1 MRRALSSC
9 SLTPSSLSLA
19 AALSFISTFIII
31 TSIYIPKVH
40 KIYLY
45 FHRHYYKYVNSPAT
59 IINFI
64 YISTAKIINKSM
76 PLCHQYKFY
85 LYFHRHYHKYIYSS
99 AQKICPSQWADLV
112 ESILFCAPKLFSL
125 WFPMLSIIFALVA
138 QVVNA
143 FWRLKVCR
151 FGACFLYHFP

>member
-59 IINFI
+59 IISFI
-64 YISTAKIINKSM
+64 YIFTAKIINKSI

-85 LYFHRHYHKYIYSS
+85 LYLLYHNYKFINITFAITIIFIYTFT
-99 AQKICPSQWADLV
+99 AI
-112 ESILFCAPKLFSL
+112 IIN
-125 WFPMLSIIFALVA
+125 LSIAA
-138 QVVNA
+138 HKKSAHVNGQI
-143 FWRLKVCR
+143 L
-151 FGACFLYHFP
+151 

>member
-31 TSIYIPKVH
+31 PSIYIPKVH

-45 FHRHYYKYVNSPAT
+45 FHRHYYKYVNSFAT
-59 IINFI
+59 IISFI
-64 YISTAKIINKSM
+64 YIFTTKIINISM

-85 LYFHRHYHKYIYSS
+85 LY
-99 AQKICPSQWADLV
+99 L
-112 ESILFCAPKLFSL
+112 
-125 WFPMLSIIFALVA
+125 
-138 QVVNA
+138 
-143 FWRLKVCR
+143 
-151 FGACFLYHFP
+151 LYHNYKFINITFAIAISFIYTFTTMIINISMAVHKKSAHVNGQIL